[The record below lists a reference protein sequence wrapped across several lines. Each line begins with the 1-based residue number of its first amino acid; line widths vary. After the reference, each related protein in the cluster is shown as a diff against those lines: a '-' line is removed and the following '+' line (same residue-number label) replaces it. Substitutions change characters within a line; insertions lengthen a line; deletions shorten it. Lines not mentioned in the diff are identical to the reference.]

1 MGSWP
6 TTSTAGARPR
16 PAGRSGRQLPRTRL
30 LLTEEGTAPVM
41 AYPDSGPLA
50 DGQWAGPGGARP
62 GGRGEAGGLA
72 AGPGTLDAGLSAAE
86 QLDRL
91 GNHLAMAGWRL
102 ARLRARLDSTED
114 RLMLI
119 QARYD
124 LDEAIAE
131 VRRLALSARQREGS

>member
-1 MGSWP
+1 MTPEMAHPDPGPPADSRW
-6 TTSTAGARPR
+6 A
-16 PAGRSGRQLPRTRL
+16 PAGR
-30 LLTEEGTAPVM
+30 AW
-41 AYPDSGPLA
+41 PDGEAETSGPA
-50 DGQWAGPGGARP
+50 APPGE
-62 GGRGEAGGLA
+62 RG
-72 AGPGTLDAGLSAAE
+72 AGLSAAE
-86 QLDRL
+86 QLDRV

-102 ARLRARLDSTED
+102 ARLRTRLDSTED

>member
-1 MGSWP
+1 MAAASGLAGSL
-6 TTSTAGARPR
+6 AAREP
-16 PAGRSGRQLPRTRL
+16 SGHAAVDADS
-30 LLTEEGTAPVM
+30 GTAI
-41 AYPDSGPLA
+41 
-50 DGQWAGPGGARP
+50 
-62 GGRGEAGGLA
+62 
-72 AGPGTLDAGLSAAE
+72 

-91 GNHLAMAGWRL
+91 GNHLSMAGLRL

-131 VRRLALSARQREGS
+131 VRRLALSARQREGN

>member
-1 MGSWP
+1 
-6 TTSTAGARPR
+6 
-16 PAGRSGRQLPRTRL
+16 
-30 LLTEEGTAPVM
+30 M
-41 AYPDSGPLA
+41 AHPDSGPPA
-50 DGQWAGPGGARP
+50 DGQWAGLGRPGL
-62 GGRGEAGGLA
+62 GGRGDADRLVT
-72 AGPGTLDAGLSAAE
+72 GPGTLDAGLSGAE
-86 QLDRL
+86 RLDRL

-131 VRRLALSARQREGS
+131 VRRLALSARQREGI